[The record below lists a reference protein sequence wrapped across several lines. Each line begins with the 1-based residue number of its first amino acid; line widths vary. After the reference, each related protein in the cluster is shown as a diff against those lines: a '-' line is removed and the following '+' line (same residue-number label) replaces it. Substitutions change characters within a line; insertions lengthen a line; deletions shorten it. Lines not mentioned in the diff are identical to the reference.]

1 MEDLIM
7 LDVMRSFSPV
17 NKDEEILDRKILHD
31 LLKYYAYF
39 NPNISYCQGMNF
51 LMGFL
56 LLYLKD

>member
-1 MEDLIM
+1 M